1 MITVTCVLKSG
12 GDFTPEHVAA
22 LKRGVK
28 KHLTVPHF
36 FCEMTDGP
44 GGVSL
49 LYKLPGWW
57 SKMELFRPEIF
68 DGPVLYFD
76 LDTVIV
82 RSIDALAKYS
92 GQFAMLA
99 DFYEPSR
106 LQTGIM
112 AWTPGPHTAYLWER
126 FIVDPERTI
135 KRFRGDANY
144 LRAIV
149 EPRPDVLQDLFPRQ
163 IVSYKRDVLL
173 SKQSSFVDSRT
184 WRVPDEASVVCF
196 HGQPRPWK
204 TPLWEMGT

>member
-12 GDFTPEHVAA
+12 GDFRPEHVAA

-28 KHLTVPHF
+28 KHLTVPHL

-44 GGVSL
+44 GCVGL
-49 LYKLPGWW
+49 LHNLPGWW
-57 SKMELFRPEIF
+57 SKMELFRPNVF

-106 LQTGIM
+106 FQTGIM
-112 AWTPGPHTAYLWER
+112 AWTPGPHTDYLWER
-126 FIVDPERTI
+126 FIVDPARTI

-173 SKQSSFVDSRT
+173 SKASSFVDPRT

-204 TPLWEMGT
+204 TPLWEMDT